1 VGTLQLTPQFTPN
14 RTEYYATW
22 TQGVDPAEQTVA
34 FETSDPDVQ
43 ARADYMYLGVGP
55 AIYIWEDPPY
65 KFDGRDTPAVIT
77 ITVEKG
83 ESEKQYKVYVN
94 GVL

>member
-1 VGTLQLTPQFTPN
+1 
-14 RTEYYATW
+14 
-22 TQGVDPAEQTVA
+22 
-34 FETSDPDVQ
+34 
-43 ARADYMYLGVGP
+43 MYLGEGP

-77 ITVEKG
+77 VTVEKG